1 MIKEAGAEDLK
12 DVLSLYRQLFVN
24 EDYNKSE
31 TFSERWSE
39 IINDRKIKCFLAYYN
54 GTPVSTCILTI
65 IPNLTRNQ
73 RPYALIENV
82 VTHRDYRRRGFG
94 KVVIDKAIN
103 YAKEKDCYKIM
114 LLSDSSRTEAHR
126 FYESLGFDG
135 NAKAGFLMRLS

>member
-1 MIKEAGAEDLK
+1 MM
-12 DVLSLYRQLFVN
+12 N
-24 EDYNKSE
+24 
-31 TFSERWSE
+31 
-39 IINDRKIKCFLAYYN
+39 
-54 GTPVSTCILTI
+54 
-65 IPNLTRNQ
+65 PNLTRNQ